1 MFTTKKG
8 NMFAL
13 FFIIHFITGSYLIYF
28 LLDAF
33 PVLDTLILNIGMSQI
48 ILVFLPALY
57 YFFFFRTPIRE
68 TFHLNKT
75 KLMNVVLS
83 TLLAISSIPVVM
95 LINVISQFF
104 VKQALGDTLEQIT
117 NENFL
122 LALLV
127 IAVFPGIFEELIARG
142 IILSHYK
149 HKKILMT
156 STMSGFFFGMM
167 HLNINQ
173 FLYAFFLGFLF
184 SIVVHLTGSIFCS
197 MIMHFIINGF
207 NLGLAFLAQS
217 EVFQILADMQGANEI
232 IESIDQTQLLLQ
244 ALPAVFLLV
253 ALSLPFLFMLVYALA
268 TLNNKRDLLFKNAI
282 SHLFFKSKSPDKLI
296 TLEETF
302 DNSHLIIPEPKQ
314 PVITISLVFAFAI
327 FLIMS
332 IITELL

>member
-13 FFIIHFITGSYLIYF
+13 FFIIHFIAGSYLIYF
-28 LLDAF
+28 LIDSFPILDN
-33 PVLDTLILNIGMSQI
+33 VIMTIGMSQI

-57 YFFFFRTPIRE
+57 YFIFFRTPIKE

-75 KLMNVVLS
+75 KALNLILS
-83 TLLAISSIPVVM
+83 VLLAVSTIPIVM
-95 LINVISQFF
+95 LVNLLSQFF
-104 VKQALGDTLEQIT
+104 VKQALGDTLELIT
-117 NENFL
+117 NENFF

-149 HKKILMT
+149 HKKVLIT

-173 FLYAFFLGFLF
+173 FLYAFLLGFLF
-184 SIVVHLTGSIFCS
+184 SIVVHITGSIFCS

-207 NLGLAFLAQS
+207 NIGLAFIGQS
-217 EVFQILADMQGANEI
+217 EAFQTIADMQGANEI
-232 IESIDQTQLLLQ
+232 LENSDRSQLLLQ
-244 ALPAVFLLV
+244 SLPAVFMLV
-253 ALSLPFLFMLVYALA
+253 VLSLPFVFVLIYALA
-268 TLNNKRDLLFKNAI
+268 NINNKSELLFKNAT
-282 SHLFFKSKSPDKLI
+282 SHLFFENESSDQLI

-302 DNSHLIIPEPKQ
+302 EEETVIIPEPKQ
-314 PVITISLVFAFAI
+314 SVITISLILTFII
-327 FLIMS
+327 FMAMS
-332 IITELL
+332 IITELI